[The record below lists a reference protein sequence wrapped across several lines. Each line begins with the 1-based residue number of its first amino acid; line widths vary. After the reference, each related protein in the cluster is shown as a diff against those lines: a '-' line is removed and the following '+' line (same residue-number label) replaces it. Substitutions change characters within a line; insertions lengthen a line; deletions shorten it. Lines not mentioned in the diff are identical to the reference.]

1 MTLFSPLTLRGATF
15 RNRIGI
21 SPMCQYSATDG
32 FVNDWHLVHLGARA
46 AGGAGLVVMEATGVL
61 PEGRISPGCTGI
73 WDDAHIAPL
82 RRVTDFI
89 RAQGAVAGIQLAHA
103 GRKASCALA
112 WDGGRQLPL
121 TAGGW
126 ETVAPSALPFLPE
139 DRAPRALT
147 ADDIAR
153 VKDAFVAAAK
163 RAVAAG
169 FQLVEL
175 HAAHGYLFNSF
186 ISPLTNRRTD
196 DYGGSLDNRM
206 RVLRDT
212 ARAVRA
218 AVGGDIVLAVRLS
231 CIDWADG
238 GTTIDDSIAI
248 ARALKDDGVD
258 IIDCS
263 SGGLVP
269 DAKIETGA
277 GYQVPFA
284 AAIRKAAGV
293 SVAAVGMITTPQQAQ
308 DIVARGDADIV
319 LVGRAA
325 LADASWPIH
334 AAAALHGEA
343 YIPRQY
349 LRGYHSGSFARIDS

>member
-82 RRVTDFI
+82 R
-89 RAQGAVAGIQLAHA
+89 
-103 GRKASCALA
+103 
-112 WDGGRQLPL
+112 
-121 TAGGW
+121 
-126 ETVAPSALPFLPE
+126 
-139 DRAPRALT
+139 
-147 ADDIAR
+147 
-153 VKDAFVAAAK
+153 